1 MCHAATLP
9 SLTDS
14 TVVSATPAT
23 SPPQNTPGS
32 DVDMLVWST
41 TGVPQNCSD
50 VGESLAE
57 NDEDSLGAASKSR
70 SGAIKG
76 RVPGSQ
82 DNDPAMENALS
93 TDHDSQII
101 CGQTPASLN
110 SHSKVLHQGLVVV
123 SLPMFLLVLRRL
135 ARDTIRKLRR
145 FRVQDQEIL
154 KADLDVRCMMAQR
167 PLFRH
172 FASLSNNIQASNQ
185 SKRKGF
191 DQSLNNPRSSL
202 FTRGTNGAEKLC
214 ASMQLDPGSTTHAL
228 RKQRAEEERRVKA
241 AAEAEESKAWGM
253 DEQFEKMLAAK
264 LAAAEIANMKRANAR
279 AIEEEI
285 EVLSRLME
293 IVRSRDLEPDE
304 KKLINELLQAPD
316 AYDDNDHASD
326 NKR

>member
-41 TGVPQNCSD
+41 TGVPQINRRTSSGTARMLVKPLRKTTKTLLAPHRRAEVAQSKAVSPAPRTMTLPWKMLDMKALMSSC
-50 VGESLAE
+50 VGQDFWHGASAHFKHL
-57 NDEDSLGAASKSR
+57 AASFKAPR
-70 SGAIKG
+70 S
-76 RVPGSQ
+76 
-82 DNDPAMENALS
+82 L
-93 TDHDSQII
+93 
-101 CGQTPASLN
+101 
-110 SHSKVLHQGLVVV
+110 KV
-123 SLPMFLLVLRRL
+123 
-135 ARDTIRKLRR
+135 
-145 FRVQDQEIL
+145 
-154 KADLDVRCMMAQR
+154 
-167 PLFRH
+167 
-172 FASLSNNIQASNQ
+172 
-185 SKRKGF
+185 
-191 DQSLNNPRSSL
+191 SSL